1 MNGAGAHTH
10 TISIAA
16 TGDHTHGLILANNG
30 NHSHTITVA
39 AAGGSDN
46 LAAGTHMFHFIAY

>member
-1 MNGAGAHTH
+1 L
-10 TISIAA
+10 S
-16 TGDHTHGLILANNG
+16 LANG
-30 NHSHTITVA
+30 GSHSHTLTIA

>member
-1 MNGAGAHTH
+1 V
-10 TISIAA
+10 
-16 TGDHTHGLILANNG
+16 GDHTHGLSLANG
-30 NHSHTITVA
+30 GSHSHTLTIA